1 MKPAERLVAAYT
13 AVDEA
18 APALT
23 LGNDPTSGYS
33 IIAHVA
39 INQMRQLS
47 PTKAKVFL
55 EGWAKTVADDLERR
69 TLLKTQ

>member
-1 MKPAERLVAAYT
+1 MNSAERLVAAYT

-18 APALT
+18 APALA

-39 INQMRQLS
+39 INQLRQLS
-47 PTKAKVFL
+47 PTKAKAFL
-55 EGWAKTVADDLERR
+55 EGWAKTVADELERR
-69 TLLKTQ
+69 ALLQTQ